1 MAVTLACVVKAIVA
15 LLVVSA
21 FFVACFTLPIEKI
34 LKNFLV
40 WIDTNLGHW
49 GPLVLTLSY
58 IPLTVL
64 GVPAFILTLGGG
76 YLFGLP
82 IGFIA
87 DSVGSILGAIAAFL
101 IGKMV
106 GRQHVMSVLK
116 DYPKL
121 QAIDTAI
128 RRSGFKI
135 VFLLR
140 LAPLVPFNIVNYLLS
155 VTPISIQDYILAS
168 WMGMVPITLFFVY
181 IGTTINDLSRVTHT
195 WRDIIS
201 THGIILPASVIA
213 TILLMVLATR
223 IAKKAINEAVEED
236 NANAESYYISVDSA
250 LVDEPY
256 LDFQQ
261 AVVVKEYPTVDE
273 SYVDLQQ
280 ALLNKEILL

>member
-64 GVPAFILTLGGG
+64 GVPAFILT
-76 YLFGLP
+76 
-82 IGFIA
+82 
-87 DSVGSILGAIAAFL
+87 
-101 IGKMV
+101 V